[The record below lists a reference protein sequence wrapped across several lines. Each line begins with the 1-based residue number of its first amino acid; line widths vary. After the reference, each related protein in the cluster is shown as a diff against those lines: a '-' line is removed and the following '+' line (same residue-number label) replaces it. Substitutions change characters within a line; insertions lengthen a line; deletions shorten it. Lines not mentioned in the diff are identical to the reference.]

1 MPPTDAAFSALIEDL
16 SDRSLLDETLVIMMG
31 EFGRTPRFNQYG
43 GRDHWPQCYSAVLA
57 GGGIRGGCV
66 FGASDRIAASV
77 VSDPVA
83 PEDLLA
89 TVYHLM
95 GIDPKATILDLAGR
109 PFALTDA
116 PTDGLGSFRP
126 LMPRSRPW
134 ESPGTPSRSRRP
146 ASPR

>member
-1 MPPTDAAFSALIEDL
+1 MSWAKTALLPPTDAAFSALIEDL

-77 VSDPVA
+77 VSDPVS

-89 TVYHLM
+89 TVYRLM
-95 GIDPKATILDLAGR
+95 GIDPTSTILDHKASRLLSPTGSPVAGCLR
-109 PFALTDA
+109 GAA
-116 PTDGLGSFRP
+116 G
-126 LMPRSRPW
+126 
-134 ESPGTPSRSRRP
+134 
-146 ASPR
+146 